1 MKKKDVD
8 EIVLEDKENVD
19 ETVIK
24 ENKGIKWYVVVIICL
39 SLIVLGL
46 GGYIL
51 YDKLGSKEE
60 ANDKKEVLDVTIDN
74 NEKEKDKDSDVK
86 EDKEVESDSSEIVKE
101 EKKNTMDISNIG
113 GVITKE
119 EAEAFLNDLV
129 PTNVPLDLLIAET
142 DEDIFFT
149 SIRYLIL
156 NKKDT
161 KDGER
166 FVFKNSDIKDL
177 AYKYYMRDNYDFI
190 TKDDRFVYDSS
201 NQTYSSALDWGLFG
215 TFIPFEKTREI
226 TGFNYSNNIATFN
239 YCVKLIYDPKEH
251 PDPENNIETTNYA
264 IKLVKQNG
272 VLRIYEISKQ

>member
-1 MKKKDVD
+1 MEKKEID
-8 EIVLEDKENVD
+8 E
-19 ETVIK
+19 
-24 ENKGIKWYVVVIICL
+24 KGIEAKKVIKWYVVVIVCL

-46 GGYIL
+46 GGYIV

-60 ANDKKEVLDVTIDN
+60 VNDKNEVLDITTD
-74 NEKEKDKDSDVK
+74 EKDKAIADG
-86 EDKEVESDSSEIVKE
+86 
-101 EKKNTMDISNIG
+101 NIG
-113 GVITKE
+113 DVITKE

-129 PTNVPLDLLIAET
+129 PTDMPIDLLIANT
-142 DEDIFFT
+142 DEEIFTT
-149 SIRYLIL
+149 SIQYLVL

-161 KDGER
+161 KDGDF

-177 AYKYYMRDNYDFI
+177 AYKYYMRDNYDYI

-201 NQTYSSALDWGLFG
+201 SQTYKSELNWGLFG

-226 TGFNYSNNIATFN
+226 TDFNYSNNIATFN

>member
-226 TGFNYSNNIATFN
+226 TDFNYSNNIATFN

-272 VLRIYEISKQ
+272 VLRIYEISKR